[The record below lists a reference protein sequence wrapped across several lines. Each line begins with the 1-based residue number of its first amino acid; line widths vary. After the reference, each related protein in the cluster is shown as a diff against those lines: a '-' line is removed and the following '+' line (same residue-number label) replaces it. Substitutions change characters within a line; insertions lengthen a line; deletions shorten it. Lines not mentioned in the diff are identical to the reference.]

1 MDGITLLIFH
11 IFSIGV
17 IVATTAIVA
26 YNAGKNRGRFL
37 SEDKDKKDSPEKI
50 ESKNDANI

>member
-1 MDGITLLIFH
+1 MDGMTLLIFH
-11 IFSIGV
+11 IFVIG
-17 IVATTAIVA
+17 IIIASTAFFA

-37 SEDKDKKDSPEKI
+37 SEDKKKKDSSEKI

>member
-1 MDGITLLIFH
+1 MDGMTLLIFH
-11 IFSIGV
+11 IFV
-17 IVATTAIVA
+17 IVVIIASTAIIA

-37 SEDKDKKDSPEKI
+37 SEDNDKKDSPEKI